1 MRRCRSGFVLAVLL
15 CGQVPLACASGPAQQ
30 SVSMPAEVE
39 FDSNP
44 RLAQGNASSAV
55 RYRLRPQ
62 YSYTYHV
69 DDANEWSAV
78 LGANLERSN
87 NTQVSA
93 NRQDPSVELKWQQ
106 ETPTS
111 SWGLNANYS
120 KASTRT
126 TEFDQTGT
134 VTADRTQT
142 NRSVG
147 ANFGKY
153 LTERWMASGAINQQW
168 VDYDTDALVSYRNAS
183 VNGGVSYDLAA
194 SEKLSVFF
202 SGGHYSPSANN
213 FVLARSSSSLGLM
226 FGYIGALSDKFDWS
240 VQAGKIKITGLDA
253 GYYFQGKMQV
263 NYKGDYA
270 SGGASFNRSAVAG
283 GQTGGLTVSNSLRLQ
298 TRMEVAERT
307 AIDFFY
313 TLTKNAG
320 YNGGRTNSMGANY
333 VFQISPFWR
342 LNFNVQRKTA
352 DQRAG
357 YAGANVVGIGLN
369 YTHPDF

>member
-1 MRRCRSGFVLAVLL
+1 
-15 CGQVPLACASGPAQQ
+15 
-30 SVSMPAEVE
+30 MPAEVE

-78 LGANLERSN
+78 LGANLEHSN

-93 NRQDPSVELKWQQ
+93 NRQDPSIELKWQQ

-202 SGGHYSPSANN
+202 Q
-213 FVLARSSSSLGLM
+213 
-226 FGYIGALSDKFDWS
+226 GAIIPHLQIILFW
-240 VQAGKIKITGLDA
+240 LD
-253 GYYFQGKMQV
+253 
-263 NYKGDYA
+263 
-270 SGGASFNRSAVAG
+270 RPVAWG
-283 GQTGGLTVSNSLRLQ
+283 
-298 TRMEVAERT
+298 
-307 AIDFFY
+307 
-313 TLTKNAG
+313 
-320 YNGGRTNSMGANY
+320 
-333 VFQISPFWR
+333 
-342 LNFNVQRKTA
+342 
-352 DQRAG
+352 
-357 YAGANVVGIGLN
+357 
-369 YTHPDF
+369 

>member
-1 MRRCRSGFVLAVLL
+1 
-15 CGQVPLACASGPAQQ
+15 
-30 SVSMPAEVE
+30 MPAEVE

-44 RLAQGNASSAV
+44 RLEQGNASGTV

-78 LGANLERSN
+78 LGANLERSS

-106 ETPTS
+106 ETTTS
-111 SWGLNANYS
+111 SWGLNAKYF

-126 TEFDQTGT
+126 TEFDQTGI

-147 ANFGKY
+147 ANWGKY
-153 LTERWMASGAINQQW
+153 LAERWMANGGINQQW
-168 VDYDTDALVSYRNAS
+168 VDYDTDSLVSYRNSTAS
-183 VNGGVSYDLAA
+183 GGLAYDLTA

-202 SGGHYSPSANN
+202 SGSHYSPAANS
-213 FVLARSSSSLGLM
+213 FILARPSSSMGLM
-226 FGYIGALSDKFDWS
+226 FGYVGALSDKIDWNF
-240 VQAGKIKITGLDA
+240 QAGKVKITGLDA
-253 GYYFQGKMQV
+253 GYYLQGKLQV
-263 NYKGDYA
+263 NYKGDYTNA
-270 SGGASFNRSAVAG
+270 GVSFDRSAVAG

-298 TRMEVAERT
+298 TRIEVAERT

-313 TLTKNAG
+313 SLTKNAG
-320 YNGGRTNSMGANY
+320 YNGGKTNSMGVNY
-333 VFQISPFWR
+333 VFQITPLWR

-352 DQRAG
+352 DQRTG
-357 YAGANVVGIGLN
+357 YAGANVVGVGLN
-369 YTHPDF
+369 YSHPDF

>member
-1 MRRCRSGFVLAVLL
+1 VRRCRSGFVLAVLL

-78 LGANLERSN
+78 LGANLEHSN

-93 NRQDPSVELKWQQ
+93 NRQDPSIELKWQQ

-202 SGGHYSPSANN
+202 Q
-213 FVLARSSSSLGLM
+213 
-226 FGYIGALSDKFDWS
+226 GAIIPHLQIILFW
-240 VQAGKIKITGLDA
+240 LD
-253 GYYFQGKMQV
+253 
-263 NYKGDYA
+263 
-270 SGGASFNRSAVAG
+270 RPVAWG
-283 GQTGGLTVSNSLRLQ
+283 
-298 TRMEVAERT
+298 
-307 AIDFFY
+307 
-313 TLTKNAG
+313 
-320 YNGGRTNSMGANY
+320 
-333 VFQISPFWR
+333 
-342 LNFNVQRKTA
+342 
-352 DQRAG
+352 
-357 YAGANVVGIGLN
+357 
-369 YTHPDF
+369 